1 MNCAQ
6 TWTVG
11 PSLIISYQFLH
22 RLKALIWA
30 YFIQR
35 ATWLDY
41 QYHRG
46 EFHAKWKWSLCQ
58 LFARVRQSNRKKEE
72 HKGGTVEKKKSFFL
86 QKWCFTDVGMRTA
99 WRLYDSHANTM
110 NRSVCHR
117 FSTNRTSS
125 FVVCVY
131 NDTVSY
137 AVQIH
142 VCVLTNVQYLST
154 IVTSPMKT
162 HFTI

>member
-1 MNCAQ
+1 MITSTTEENFTLNENEVC
-6 TWTVG
+6 VS
-11 PSLIISYQFLH
+11 SLQELDNLTGKKKSTKEVL
-22 RLKALIWA
+22 LK
-30 YFIQR
+30 
-35 ATWLDY
+35 
-41 QYHRG
+41 
-46 EFHAKWKWSLCQ
+46 
-58 LFARVRQSNRKKEE
+58 
-72 HKGGTVEKKKSFFL
+72 KKKSFFL